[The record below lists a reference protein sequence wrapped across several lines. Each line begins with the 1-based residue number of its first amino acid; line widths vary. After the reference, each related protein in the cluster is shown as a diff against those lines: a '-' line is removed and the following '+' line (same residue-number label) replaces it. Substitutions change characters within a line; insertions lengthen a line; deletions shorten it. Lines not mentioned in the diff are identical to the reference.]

1 MSARNPD
8 GRFRNNNKPLAL
20 SADMRRSR
28 WLEGEVLRLKR
39 LGFSYEAIA
48 QQITEVGRGQKV
60 PLTPLPEDVA
70 FPPDYRITAMGCHKA
85 LTRALKRAPALEAD
99 EMRRLDTDRCEDMF
113 LSLTPSIRQGD
124 PQAVRAA
131 VQVLALKAGIN
142 GYKSS
147 EMEVR
152 VSPGPTW
159 SSTLSEDQTVSL
171 FKEAMT
177 LLIEH
182 GIKIEEMTRVAGVD
196 APAIEVRATRTEEED
211 SK

>member
-8 GRFRNNNKPLAL
+8 GRFRNHNKPQVL
-20 SADMRRSR
+20 SAAMLRSR
-28 WLEGEVLRLKR
+28 WLESEVLRLKR

-48 QQITEVGRGQKV
+48 QQITEVGRGQKA
-60 PLTPLPEDVA
+60 PLTPLPEDVTFA
-70 FPPDYRITAMGCHKA
+70 PDYKITAMGCHKA
-85 LTRALKRAPALEAD
+85 LSRALKRAPTLEAD

-124 PQAVRAA
+124 PRAVRAA

-142 GYKSS
+142 GYKSTDV
-147 EMEVR
+147 EVE
-152 VSPGPTW
+152 VAPGPGW
-159 SSTLSEDQTVSL
+159 SSVLSKDQTLSL

-177 LLIEH
+177 LLIEG
-182 GIKIEEMTRVAGVD
+182 GIKIDEMTHVD
-196 APAIEVRATRTEEED
+196 NLAAPAIEVESIKTEE

>member
-8 GRFRNNNKPLAL
+8 GRFRNNNKPIAL
-20 SADMRRSR
+20 SPDMLRSR

-48 QQITEVGRGQKV
+48 QQITEVGRGQRA
-60 PLTPLPEDVA
+60 PLTPLPEEVT
-70 FPPDYRITAMGCHKA
+70 FPPGFTITAMGCYG
-85 LTRALKRAPALEAD
+85 ALKRARKRVPTSEAD
-99 EMRRLDTDRCEDMF
+99 EMRRLDTERCEDMY
-113 LSLTPSIRQGD
+113 LSLTPSLRQGD

-152 VSPGPTW
+152 VSPGASW
-159 SSTLSEDQTVSL
+159 SSTLSKDQTVTL
-171 FKEAMT
+171 FREAMS
-177 LLIEH
+177 LLIQG
-182 GIKIEEMTRVAGVD
+182 GIKIEEMTRVAGLE
-196 APAIEVRATRTEEED
+196 APAIEVKATKKEED

>member
-1 MSARNPD
+1 MSARNAD
-8 GRFRNNNKPLAL
+8 GRFRNHNNPLAL
-20 SADMRRSR
+20 SAEMLRSR

-48 QQITEVGRGQKV
+48 QQITEVGRGQKA
-60 PLTPLPEDVA
+60 PLTPLPEDVT
-70 FPPDYRITAMGCHKA
+70 FPPDYKITAMGCHKA
-85 LTRALKRAPALEAD
+85 LSRALKRAPTLEAD

-124 PQAVRAA
+124 SQAVRAA

-152 VSPGPTW
+152 VSPGPSW
-159 SSTLSEDQTVSL
+159 SSALSKDQTVSL

-177 LLIEH
+177 LLIEG
-182 GIKIEEMTRVAGVD
+182 GIKIEEMTRVAGLE
-196 APAIEVRATRTEEED
+196 APAIEVKATKIEED
-211 SK
+211 RR